1 MSKVISLVAVF
12 LLLFSVA
19 VEAQDTKSPYAG
31 QQKRQIKA
39 LSEEEVQ
46 GYLVG
51 RGIGLARAAE
61 LNSYPGPMHVLE
73 LADKLGLTPE
83 QKMKT
88 EALITAMREEAQG
101 LGAFYVKKE
110 QELDELFSS
119 GNATTQAVD
128 AKLQDISLLHAQ
140 IRAVHLKTH
149 IAQRELLTSEQV
161 KLYDQ
166 LRGYS
171 ISSGGHPHR
180 GH

>member
-1 MSKVISLVAVF
+1 MSRMVLAPLLF
-12 LLLFSVA
+12 LLLSVA
-19 VEAQDTKSPYAG
+19 AEAQDTKSPYSG
-31 QQKRQIKA
+31 QQTRQLKV
-39 LSEEEVQ
+39 LSDDEVQ
-46 GYLVG
+46 GYLAG
-51 RGIGLARAAE
+51 RGMGLARAAE

-73 LADKLGLTPE
+73 LADKLGLTPQ

-88 EALITAMREEAQG
+88 EALITPMREKAQR

-119 GNATTQAVD
+119 GKATPQAVD
-128 AKLQDISLLHAQ
+128 EKLHDIGLLHAQ

-149 IAQRELLTSEQV
+149 IAQRELLTPEQV

-166 LRGYS
+166 LRGYA
-171 ISSGGHPHR
+171 ISSAGHPHR